1 MACRTLFISQ
11 EDFKDRVDL
20 SENVLSK
27 YIVPNI
33 ALVQDR
39 YIKKILCK
47 DFYDELI
54 AQIEGSTLTTANET
68 LVDDYIKP
76 AMVYRSYARYLASAN
91 VFSTP
96 AGFKRLTDDNSEAA
110 QAADMAAL
118 MNQANSDAVYYEREL
133 YEFLENN
140 EDDYETYKDNCKCA
154 KIKSIGSFKISGIGK
169 GLKDPYTNPNNPY
182 YRDSFYNDYLDD
194 NGNPR

>member
-11 EDFKDRVDL
+11 EDFRDRVDL
-20 SENVLSK
+20 SDNVLSK

-47 DFYDELI
+47 AFYDELI
-54 AQIEGSTLTTANET
+54 TQIDAGTLTVVNEA
-68 LVDDYIKP
+68 LRDDYIKP
-76 AMVYRSYARYLASAN
+76 SMVYRSYARYLASSN

-96 AGFKRLTDDNSEAA
+96 AGFRRFRDENSETAEV
-110 QAADMAAL
+110 ADMQAL
-118 MNQANSDAVYYEREL
+118 MNQANSDANYYEKEL
-133 YEFLENN
+133 FDYLENN
-140 EDDYETYKDNCKCA
+140 EDDFPTYRDNCKCS
-154 KIKSIGSFKISGIGK
+154 KIKGVEGFKISSIGK
-169 GLKDPYTNPNNPY
+169 GYPKDPYTNPNNPY
-182 YRDSFYNDYLDD
+182 YNDYLDA

>member
-11 EDFKDRVDL
+11 QDFKDRVDL

-27 YIVPNI
+27 YIVPGI

-54 AQIEGSTLTTANET
+54 GQIEAGNLTTANET
-68 LVDDYIKP
+68 LVDDHVKN

-96 AGFKRLTDDNSEAA
+96 SGFRRFREDNSEGAE
-110 QAADMAAL
+110 AADMAAL
-118 MNQANSDAVYYEREL
+118 MNQANSDANYYEREL
-133 YEFLENN
+133 YEFLNN
-140 EDDYETYKDNCKCA
+140 NLDDYPTYRDECQCSKQN
-154 KIKSIGSFKISGIGK
+154 SITSFKISSIGK
-169 GLKDPYTNPNNPY
+169 GYNKDPYTNPNNP
-182 YRDSFYNDYLDD
+182 FYNDYLDA

>member
-20 SENVLSK
+20 SDNVLSK
-27 YIVPNI
+27 YIIPNI
-33 ALVQDR
+33 ASVQDR

-54 AQIEGSTLTTANET
+54 AQIDAGTLTTANET
-68 LVDDYIKP
+68 LIDDHIKP
-76 AMVYRSYARYLASAN
+76 AMVFRSYARYLATAN
-91 VFSTP
+91 IFSTP
-96 AGFKRLTDDNSEAA
+96 AGFRKFREDNSDAA
-110 QAADMAAL
+110 EAADMSAFL
-118 MNQANSDAVYYEREL
+118 NQANSDATYYEREL

-140 EDDYETYKDNCKCA
+140 KDDYPTYRDECNCGN
-154 KIKSIGSFKISGIGK
+154 IKSVTNFKISAIGVGYK
-169 GLKDPYTNPNNPY
+169 KDPYKNPNNP
-182 YRDSFYNDYLDD
+182 FYNDYLDD